1 MLIDL
6 CELSPSYVRTIAPYQ
21 PGKPISEVARELG
34 LKEEHI
40 IKLASNE
47 NPLGIGPRTRAAI
60 DAALGEISRY
70 PDGSG
75 FELKQALSGRYG
87 VDQASIVLG
96 NGSNDVLELVAAA
109 FLGPGRAAVISQHAF
124 AVYPLATQARGARL
138 IMVPAKSYGH
148 DLEAM
153 ARAVRQSVEEYRDH
167 SVLVYVDVVEFDG
180 AHLTR
185 MFGEMADRFQAF
197 LTQYGPTL
205 RLDRLRKGVSPL
217 TAIMVVTRFFFQ
229 YFAVEVAFR
238 VPNHF
243 GKDSKEAIKDIV
255 DVLKFGIIKP

>member
-1 MLIDL
+1 MRAITAKRNRVG
-6 CELSPSYVRTIAPYQ
+6 VRRPRRSQ
-21 PGKPISEVARELG
+21 EART
-34 LKEEHI
+34 KRSRAQI
-40 IKLASNE
+40 LA
-47 NPLGIGPRTRAAI
+47 
-60 DAALGEISRY
+60 AALKLFSRRGYHGTSIRDIAQAARASTGNVYHQFPDKEAIFTALIEQYLALISS
-70 PDGSG
+70 PDHP
-75 FELKQALSGRYG
+75 FNRALIAG
-87 VDQASIVLG
+87 
-96 NGSNDVLELVAAA
+96 A
-109 FLGPGRAAVISQHAF
+109 FPD
-124 AVYPLATQARGARL
+124 
-138 IMVPAKSYGH
+138 

-153 ARAVRQSVEEYRDH
+153 ARAVRESIEEYRDH

-205 RLDRLRKGVSPL
+205 RLDRLREGVSPL

-243 GKDSKEAIKDIV
+243 GKDSGEAIKDIV